1 MKKTIKDPELNRQLK
16 AVKVNN
22 NLSNQDI
29 VDLLRAKGY
38 GTSLSSVKRY
48 FTEGSE
54 EMAFSYEDT
63 IRPLVEVMLVTATP
77 VPVEELDSLADAQQY
92 IDQIEGLQATVLLKH
107 ALIEE
112 LTLNNSTLQNTV
124 ESQAATISKQETTI
138 QQQAETI
145 AELKKKHANDKIK
158 LFLIVAAFVI
168 LALLAITYL
177 IIHDA
182 PNPHYGILPPY
193 FAGETA
199 GFVSPINPWAKL

>member
-1 MKKTIKDPELNRQLK
+1 MKKAIKDPELNRQLK
-16 AVKVNN
+16 AVKVSN

-48 FTEGSE
+48 FAEGSE

-63 IRPLVEVMLVTATP
+63 IRPLVEVMLVAATP

-107 ALIEE
+107 SLIEE
-112 LTLNNSTLQNTV
+112 LTNTNASLQSTVDT
-124 ESQAATISKQETTI
+124 QAITIQQQEATIK
-138 QQQAETI
+138 QQAETI
-145 AELKKKHANDKIK
+145 ENLKKTKRNHRI
-158 LFLIVAAFVI
+158 LIFCLVAAFVI

-177 IIHDA
+177 IIHDI
-182 PNPHYGILPPY
+182 PNPHYGVFTTTVARVIS
-193 FAGETA
+193 
-199 GFVSPINPWAKL
+199 GFVG

>member
-1 MKKTIKDPELNRQLK
+1 MKKARKVPELVTQLK
-16 AVKVNN
+16 AVKIER

-29 VDLLRAKGY
+29 VDLLHAKGY
-38 GTSLSSVKRY
+38 GTSISSVKR
-48 FTEGSE
+48 FFADGSE
-54 EMAFSYEDT
+54 DVAFSYEDT
-63 IRPLVEVMLVTATP
+63 IKPLVEVLLVDATP

-112 LTLNNSTLQNTV
+112 LTSTNASLQSTV
-124 ESQAATISKQETTI
+124 ETQAATI
-138 QQQAETI
+138 QQQEATI
-145 AELKKKHANDKIK
+145 KQQAKDIENLKKAKKNHRI
-158 LFLIVAAFVI
+158 LIFFLVAAFVI

-199 GFVSPINPWAKL
+199 GFVEQVVQMTKL

>member
-1 MKKTIKDPELNRQLK
+1 MSRRTQDTLK
-16 AVKVNN
+16 RVHDFAYAA
-22 NLSNQDI
+22 I
-29 VDLLRAKGY
+29 
-38 GTSLSSVKRY
+38 TLSSQL
-48 FTEGSE
+48 
-54 EMAFSYEDT
+54 
-63 IRPLVEVMLVTATP
+63 LVDATP

-107 ALIEE
+107 SLIEE
-112 LTLNNSTLQNTV
+112 LTSTNASLQ
-124 ESQAATISKQETTI
+124 TTI

-145 AELKKKHANDKIK
+145 ENLKKTKRNHRI
-158 LFLIVAAFVI
+158 LIFLLVAAFVI

-199 GFVSPINPWAKL
+199 GVITSIPKLLTI

>member
-29 VDLLRAKGY
+29 VDLLRANGY

-48 FTEGSE
+48 FAEGSE

-63 IRPLVEVMLVTATP
+63 IRPLVEVMLVAATP

-107 ALIEE
+107 SLIEE
-112 LTLNNSTLQNTV
+112 LTSTNASLQTSV
-124 ESQAATISKQETTI
+124 ETKAATI
-138 QQQAETI
+138 QQQAKEI
-145 AELKKKHANDKIK
+145 ENLKKTKKNHRI
-158 LFLIVAAFVI
+158 LIFFLVAAFVI

-182 PNPHYGILPPY
+182 PNPHYGILPSY
-193 FAGETA
+193 FAQNTSQFA
-199 GFVSPINPWAKL
+199 THIVQWVNL